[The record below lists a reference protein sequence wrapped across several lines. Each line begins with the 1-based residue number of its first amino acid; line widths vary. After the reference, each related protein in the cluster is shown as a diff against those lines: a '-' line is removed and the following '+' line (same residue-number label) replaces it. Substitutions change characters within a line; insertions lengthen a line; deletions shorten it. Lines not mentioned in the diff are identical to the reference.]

1 MFDKLLEFIL
11 QFIGLFKF
19 WRVIPYNKEGVL
31 LRWGRNPKLLKSGLH
46 FIYPFEIDH
55 VKTCIITPDWVA
67 TLPVHITTTDF
78 KTATFGPVIK
88 FSIVDS
94 IAWFYKTKSGAENV
108 HDIVRLSTSDILT
121 DCTWDE
127 CMKKPIWTKIKNK
140 IATKTQDLGI
150 KVEDFGLIDLAISR
164 IIITQV

>member
-19 WRVIPYNKEGVL
+19 WRAIPYNKEGVL

-67 TLPVHITTTDF
+67 TLAVHITTTDF
-78 KTATFGPVIK
+78 KTATVAPVLK

-94 IAWFYKTKSGAENV
+94 IAWFYKTKDATTNL
-108 HDIVRLSTSDILT
+108 HDVVRAVTSDILT

-140 IATKTQDLGI
+140 ITSKTQDLGI

>member
-19 WRVIPYNKEGVL
+19 WRVIPFNKEAVRT
-31 LRWGRNPKLLKSGLH
+31 RWGKNPIVLKAGLH

-55 VKTCIITPDWVA
+55 TETCTITSDWVA
-67 TLPVHITTTDF
+67 TLAIHITTTDF
-78 KTATFGPVIK
+78 KTATVAPVLK

-94 IAWFYKTKSGAENV
+94 IAWFYKTKNGENNL
-108 HDIVRLSTSDILT
+108 HDIIRLCTSDVLT
-121 DCTWDE
+121 DCTWAE
-127 CMKKPIWTKIKNK
+127 CMKKPVWTAIKTKIKNK
-140 IATKTQDLGI
+140 SEDLGVKI
-150 KVEDFGLIDLAISR
+150 EDYGLIDLAISR

>member
-19 WRVIPYNKEGVL
+19 WRVVPFNKEAVRV
-31 LRWGRNPKLLKSGLH
+31 RWGKNPIVLKAGLH

-55 VKTCIITPDWVA
+55 VKTCVITPDWVA
-67 TLPVHITTTDF
+67 TLAVHITTTDF
-78 KTATFGPVIK
+78 KTATVAPVLK

-94 IAWFYKTKSGAENV
+94 IAWFYKTKHGENNL
-108 HDIVRLSTSDILT
+108 HDVIRLCTSDILT
-121 DCTWDE
+121 DCTWAE
-127 CMKKPIWTKIKNK
+127 CMKKPVWTAIKKKIKEK
-140 IATKTQDLGI
+140 SEDLGI

>member
-19 WRVIPYNKEGVL
+19 WRVIPFNKQAVRT
-31 LRWGRNPKLLKSGLH
+31 RWGKNPIVLKAGLH

-55 VKTCIITPDWVA
+55 TETCIITSDWVA
-67 TLPVHITTTDF
+67 TLAIHITTTDF
-78 KTATFGPVIK
+78 KTATVAPVLK

-94 IAWFYKTKSGAENV
+94 IAWFYKTKNGENNL
-108 HDIVRLSTSDILT
+108 HDIIRLCTSDILT
-121 DCTWDE
+121 DCTWAE
-127 CMKKPIWTKIKNK
+127 CMKKPVWTAIKKKIKEK
-140 IATKTQDLGI
+140 SEDLGI
-150 KVEDFGLIDLAISR
+150 KIEDYGLIDLAISR